1 MLSYEELTPPE
12 RALWDAFPE
21 GRRVDLR
28 AGVPEVDDP
37 AAGHRWGRGRTVRAA
52 VVATL
57 LLGANDGERS
67 GTVAALRLVGARIT
81 GRLDLSGAEIFHT
94 FSLEGCRLDEPV
106 RLYGATTRTI
116 AITDSRLPG
125 VDAELARIEGD
136 LDLRR
141 STVEGGSLTLI
152 NARMA
157 GNLLV
162 SDAEI
167 SGTDE
172 WAVLAGGL
180 VLEGSVFGQRLV
192 TRGGFRVPG
201 AQLLS
206 GLFLQGA
213 RLGSTRGVALAAGS
227 VAASCVE
234 CSQGFTAE
242 GEIRL
247 RSARIEGLL
256 TFEDAYLN
264 GHGTALDG
272 VSMSVGDL
280 DHRPAAPPSGLV
292 DLRSAQATWF
302 RDGERS
308 WPEKVLLDGFTYG
321 SIRSG
326 GSSAAAGD
334 GGTRPSHEVARR
346 LDWVRRNPGYAPQPY
361 EQLAAWYRK
370 VGHDDDARCV
380 LLAKQRHRRL
390 TLSLPARVWGHLLD
404 VTVGYGYRPWM
415 AGVWL
420 LALTLLGTLAFSTHT
435 PSRVKEDEGSPFQP
449 FIYTLDLLVPIG
461 DLGQRSGWYWSDS
474 GVQWL
479 AYLLIAFGW
488 VLTTA
493 IVAGVTRA
501 LQKS

>member
-28 AGVPEVDDP
+28 TGVAEADDP
-37 AAGHRWGRGRTVRAA
+37 ADGARWGAGRTVRAA
-52 VVATL
+52 VVAAL
-57 LLGANDGERS
+57 LLGANEEERS
-67 GTVAALRLVGARIT
+67 GAVAALRLVGARVS
-81 GRLDLSGAEIFHT
+81 GRLDLSGAEISHT

-116 AITDSRLPG
+116 VIRNSWVPG
-125 VDAELARIEGD
+125 VDAELARVEGD

-141 STVEGGSLTLI
+141 STVAGGALILI

-157 GNLLV
+157 GNLLLV
-162 SDAEI
+162 GAEI
-167 SGTDE
+167 WGPNE
-172 WAVLAGGL
+172 WAVLFGGL
-180 VLEGSVFGQRLV
+180 ILEGSVFGRRLV
-192 TRGGFRVPG
+192 TRGGLRLPG
-201 AQLLS
+201 AQLLN
-206 GLFLQGA
+206 GLFLPGA
-213 RLGSTRGVALAAGS
+213 RLENPGGVALAAGAVSASS
-227 VAASCVE
+227 VD
-234 CSQGFTAE
+234 CSQGFTAQ
-242 GEIRL
+242 GEVRL
-247 RSARIEGLL
+247 RNARIEGLL
-256 TFEDAYLN
+256 TFEGAQLSGD
-264 GHGTALDG
+264 GTALDC
-272 VSMSVGDL
+272 VSMVVGDF

-302 RDGERS
+302 RDGEQS

-326 GSSAAAGD
+326 GDPAVAGAD
-334 GGTRPSHEVARR
+334 GTRARDEVARR

-361 EQLAAWYRK
+361 EQLAGWYRQI
-370 VGHDDDARCV
+370 GHDDHARRV

-420 LALTLLGTLAFSTHT
+420 LALTLLGTVVFSTHT
-435 PSRVKEDEGSPFQP
+435 PSAVKEGEGSPFQP
-449 FIYTLDLLVPIG
+449 FVYTLDLLVPIG
-461 DLGQRSGWYWSDS
+461 DLGQRGGWYWSDG